1 MFYFIV
7 QNTNGSNLRVCE
19 TIEEA
24 LKYMTE
30 RASAALAGYRIEVMK
45 RYD

>member
-7 QNTNGSNLRVCE
+7 QNTSGNNLRVCE

-24 LKYMTE
+24 LEHMTARGVE
-30 RASAALAGYRIEVMK
+30 LAGYRIEVMK
-45 RYD
+45 RHD